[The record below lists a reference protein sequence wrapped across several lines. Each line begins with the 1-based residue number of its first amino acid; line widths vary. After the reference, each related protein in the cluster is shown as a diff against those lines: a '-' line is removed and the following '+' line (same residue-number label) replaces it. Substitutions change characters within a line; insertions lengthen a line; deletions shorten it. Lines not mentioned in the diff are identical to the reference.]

1 MQCAMCGREITNPDA
16 NYCDYCGTA
25 IGTMTYREEV
35 KEPQKVSEPKEERV
49 STWLLFGV
57 MCLPMIP
64 LVGGIAYLVILFY
77 WAFAASVEDSRKSFA
92 RATLLLYRSNLGTGN
107 DFAGIVLCIDYEHD
121 VRSIVIGG
129 KYEVTSLWRFAPG
142 FGIEREFRGRK
153 EKTTKK

>member
-92 RATLLLYRSNLGTGN
+92 RATLLYTAVTLVLGMILLGSF
-107 DFAGIVLCIDYEHD
+107 FALIMNTMSGVL
-121 VRSIVIGG
+121 
-129 KYEVTSLWRFAPG
+129 
-142 FGIEREFRGRK
+142 
-153 EKTTKK
+153 

>member
-25 IGTMTYREEV
+25 IGTMTYREET
-35 KEPQKVSEPKEERV
+35 KEPQKVAEPKEERV

-92 RATLLLYRSNLGTGN
+92 RATLLYTAVTLVLGMILLGSF
-107 DFAGIVLCIDYEHD
+107 FALIVNTMSGVL
-121 VRSIVIGG
+121 
-129 KYEVTSLWRFAPG
+129 
-142 FGIEREFRGRK
+142 
-153 EKTTKK
+153 

>member
-1 MQCAMCGREITNPDA
+1 MQCSMCGREIMNPNA

-92 RATLLLYRSNLGTGN
+92 RATLLYTAVTLVLGMILLGSF
-107 DFAGIVLCIDYEHD
+107 FALIMNTMSGVL
-121 VRSIVIGG
+121 
-129 KYEVTSLWRFAPG
+129 
-142 FGIEREFRGRK
+142 
-153 EKTTKK
+153 